1 MKVYQK
7 STEEVKEIIEKKDI
21 NQLYEKASQGLM
33 ELSVSLGLEV
43 LQMMLEEN
51 VEQYAGPRGK
61 HNTPERT
68 GYRHG
73 IEDTTVVMGGQ
84 KVRVKRPRVR
94 AADGSG
100 ELPLESLS
108 QFQNEDPLNK
118 SILAKLLNGVSTRKY
133 ERTLDMETTDTVG
146 TSKSSVSRRF
156 IDGMDTIM
164 EEFFNRK
171 IKGDYPVIM
180 IDGTEIGKMTIIAAM
195 GIDNNG
201 KKFILGITGGGTEN
215 SEAVKGLFSDLIERG
230 LDANAPRLYVLDGG
244 KALHKAVND
253 VFGKSAIIQR
263 CQVHKKRNVLS
274 YLPESEQANV
284 SIKMSL
290 AYREFDYEPAKKKL
304 NELAVSLENRYPKA
318 AASLLEGLEE
328 TLTVNKLK
336 VPGMLRETLLSTNPI
351 ESANSVCRGIIR
363 RVSNFKNGA
372 TALRYAAAGFMEAEH
387 GFRRIKGYRQLP
399 FLNEI
404 LSKHISQLSETVTA

>member
-7 STEEVKEIIEKKDI
+7 STEEVKEIFEKKDI
-21 NQLYEKASQGLM
+21 NRLYEKASQGLM

-84 KVRVKRPRVR
+84 KVRVKRPRIR
-94 AADGSG
+94 ATDGSG

-108 QFQNEDPLNK
+108 QFQKEDPLNK

-164 EEFFNRK
+164 DEFFNRK

-253 VFGKSAIIQR
+253 VFGKSAMIQR

-284 SIKMSL
+284 SVKMSL

-328 TLTVNKLK
+328 TLTVHKLK
-336 VPGMLRETLLSTNPI
+336 IPGMLRETLFSTNPI
-351 ESANSVCRGIIR
+351 
-363 RVSNFKNGA
+363 
-372 TALRYAAAGFMEAEH
+372 
-387 GFRRIKGYRQLP
+387 
-399 FLNEI
+399 
-404 LSKHISQLSETVTA
+404 

>member
-7 STEEVKEIIEKKDI
+7 STKDVKEIIEKKDI
-21 NQLYEKASQGLM
+21 SRLYDKASKGLM

-61 HNTPERT
+61 HGTPERT

-73 IEDTTVVMGGQ
+73 IEDTTVVLGGQ

-94 AADGSG
+94 AVDGSG

-108 QFQNEDPLNK
+108 QFQKEDPLNK
-118 SILAKLLNGVSTRKY
+118 AILAKLLNGVSTRKY
-133 ERTLDMETTDTVG
+133 ERTLDIETAEAVG

-156 IDGMDTIM
+156 IGGMETVM

-180 IDGTEIGKMTIIAAM
+180 IDGTEIGEMTIIAAM
-195 GIDNNG
+195 GIDNSG
-201 KKFILGITGGGTEN
+201 KKYILGITGGGTEN
-215 SEAVKGLFSDLIERG
+215 SEAVKGLLSDLIERG

-244 KALHKAVND
+244 KALHKAVSD
-253 VFGKSAIIQR
+253 VFGKNAAIQR

-284 SIKMSL
+284 SVKMSL

-304 NELAVSLENRYPKA
+304 DELATSLENRYPKA
-318 AASLLEGLEE
+318 SASLLEGLEQ
-328 TLTVNKLK
+328 TLTVHRLK
-336 VPGMLRETLLSTNPI
+336 IPGMLRETLSSTNPI

-399 FLNEI
+399 FLNEV
-404 LSKHISQLSETVTA
+404 LSKNILCSSDTIFA

>member
-7 STEEVKEIIEKKDI
+7 STEEVKETIEKKDI

-230 LDANAPRLYVLDGG
+230 LDANAPRL
-244 KALHKAVND
+244 
-253 VFGKSAIIQR
+253 
-263 CQVHKKRNVLS
+263 
-274 YLPESEQANV
+274 
-284 SIKMSL
+284 
-290 AYREFDYEPAKKKL
+290 
-304 NELAVSLENRYPKA
+304 
-318 AASLLEGLEE
+318 
-328 TLTVNKLK
+328 
-336 VPGMLRETLLSTNPI
+336 
-351 ESANSVCRGIIR
+351 
-363 RVSNFKNGA
+363 
-372 TALRYAAAGFMEAEH
+372 
-387 GFRRIKGYRQLP
+387 
-399 FLNEI
+399 
-404 LSKHISQLSETVTA
+404 